1 MANDKITVNKLLQYC
16 QLEVKRWNWDKVI
29 FISSDDEWNDWH
41 ELFYW
46 FTSDK
51 REMVDCI
58 DEWRLEDM
66 ERYHKLD
73 DIILLW

>member
-1 MANDKITVNKLLQYC
+1 MANDKITVSKLLDFC
-16 QLEVKRWNWDKVI
+16 LKELARWNGDKVV

-51 REMVDCI
+51 REMMDCI
-58 DEWRLEDM
+58 DKWRLEDM
-66 ERYHKLD
+66 QRYHKLD

>member
-1 MANDKITVNKLLQYC
+1 MANSGITVSKLLDFCLKQMARWNGDKI
-16 QLEVKRWNWDKVI
+16 I

-46 FTSDK
+46 FTTDVKQNVDK
-51 REMVDCI
+51 RRM
-58 DEWRLEDM
+58 EDIQ
-66 ERYHKLD
+66 RYHKPD

>member
-16 QLEVKRWNWDKVI
+16 QLEAKRWNWDKVI

-51 REMVDCI
+51 REMMDCI
-58 DEWRLEDM
+58 DKWRLEDM
-66 ERYHKLD
+66 QRYHKLD

>member
-1 MANDKITVNKLLQYC
+1 MAGITVNKLSDYC
-16 QLEVKRWNWDKVI
+16 LKEVAKWNGDKII

-46 FTSDK
+46 FTTDVKQNVDK
-51 REMVDCI
+51 
-58 DEWRLEDM
+58 WRMEDIQ
-66 ERYHKLD
+66 RYHKPD

>member
-1 MANDKITVNKLLQYC
+1 MANDKITVSKLLDFC
-16 QLEVKRWNWDKVI
+16 LKEMARWNGDKVV

-46 FTSDK
+46 FTTDVKKNVDK
-51 REMVDCI
+51 
-58 DEWRLEDM
+58 WRLEDIQ
-66 ERYHKLD
+66 RYHKLD